1 MFLSVQ
7 ESVQGFAAVTEEAA
21 WREGIVFSHSLMGKA
36 WALHTGDTKS
46 AARDTLLDADMQQQQ
61 PQQLPAASSFSVV
74 ATNLEKTCSIIQR
87 ISLMRMS
94 SSE

>member
-1 MFLSVQ
+1 
-7 ESVQGFAAVTEEAA
+7 
-21 WREGIVFSHSLMGKA
+21 MGKA

-46 AARDTLLDADMQQQQ
+46 AARDTLLDADVQQPQQ

-74 ATNLEKTCSIIQR
+74 STNLEKTCSIIQR